1 MTILLLVCIIMLRCF
16 RVTDGLICEY
26 HNHENPDANKT
37 EVCDGAFPLW
47 FCYVLWLDSPDG
59 PALLYRGCVDD
70 GKYQDFIQPCNKPVC
85 IETPE
90 YNSTLSSDI
99 HVCCCN
105 EDFCNKN
112 YSVPRT
118 KTHWSTPNNHRKETA
133 FTQPLTITEFKE
145 TRTGSRKAII
155 YALIV
160 VLSLLLLILI
170 VAVYCIVKPYHMKEP
185 ISEQADIPR
194 DIGQPANSIKEA
206 EFEQMFDA
214 DLSKFHLIASGTYGQ
229 VLSGFWKGKE
239 VAVKLYTNDNEKYW
253 RNEVMVYKAKGN
265 HPGICRLITSAV
277 IGPRLAIVTEY
288 HPCGSLANYLT
299 RTSVSWAEMCTLA
312 SSAARGLA
320 HLHDMVSIEAYAH
333 RDLCSS
339 NILVKRDGTCALTD
353 FQFTKKLS
361 TRDLNKVEQIE
372 IAGTMRY
379 WSPELL
385 DQAISF
391 EFFCESLC
399 QADVYSLS
407 LIVWEIVMRC
417 RDIYPDS
424 IEEQDK
430 DDLGKCLENREL
442 EGTVPHYR
450 QAYED
455 ELGKNTTR
463 AELDKHVR
471 VLGLRPE
478 FPRIFRQQNPGSSQ
492 ALYILRQTLVEC
504 WDSDPD
510 ARIHPALMAFRLE
523 GILSE
528 KPELKNRGEQCKCVS
543 IMIHDDEV
551 GQAL

>member
-229 VLSGFWKGKE
+229 VVVLALVGSLEGMTSDGLVGGWKGLVRDRECLISHGWEGLGGDLEVSVLSGFWKGKE

-265 HPGICRLITSAV
+265 HPGICR
-277 IGPRLAIVTEY
+277 
-288 HPCGSLANYLT
+288 
-299 RTSVSWAEMCTLA
+299 VSELLLGVA
-312 SSAARGLA
+312 SSITRLTGPSSTSLTGT
-320 HLHDMVSIEAYAH
+320 SIT
-333 RDLCSS
+333 RVTGTSITRVTGTS
-339 NILVKRDGTCALTD
+339 ITRITNITRLT
-353 FQFTKKLS
+353 
-361 TRDLNKVEQIE
+361 
-372 IAGTMRY
+372 G
-379 WSPELL
+379 P
-385 DQAISF
+385 
-391 EFFCESLC
+391 
-399 QADVYSLS
+399 
-407 LIVWEIVMRC
+407 
-417 RDIYPDS
+417 S
-424 IEEQDK
+424 I
-430 DDLGKCLENREL
+430 
-442 EGTVPHYR
+442 
-450 QAYED
+450 
-455 ELGKNTTR
+455 
-463 AELDKHVR
+463 
-471 VLGLRPE
+471 
-478 FPRIFRQQNPGSSQ
+478 
-492 ALYILRQTLVEC
+492 
-504 WDSDPD
+504 
-510 ARIHPALMAFRLE
+510 
-523 GILSE
+523 
-528 KPELKNRGEQCKCVS
+528 
-543 IMIHDDEV
+543 
-551 GQAL
+551 